1 MGRGV
6 TAPAVSV
13 VVAAYN
19 GAAMIEETLA
29 SLQAQTFADFEIVVV
44 DDRSTD
50 DTLAVLARWPDPR
63 LRVIALKENGGP
75 VRARNRAVA
84 EARGRY
90 IAATDQDD
98 LSLPDRLARQ
108 VAYLDARPEA
118 ALVGT
123 GVAWLVDGVAK
134 PSPYSVHTTPALI
147 DWLLHIEN
155 PLAWS
160 SVMMRGDV
168 ARTLDPFTR
177 PEILYAEDFDLYHR
191 LRAHGAI
198 ARLDDELLLYRVHAG
213 GASQRYTAT
222 MTANAA
228 RVLEAAL
235 APLIDAPATLAP
247 LLVEHMMRR
256 EPVPDRAC
264 LLRLG
269 EGLARLQQAYLAATP
284 LARDD
289 HKLIRWETAR
299 RWARVVR
306 AGLRAGTLTL
316 GDAMAARPDHLG
328 LGHAG
333 LDELLWSR
341 VIGAAR
347 AARRRRSGQTLAA

>member
-1 MGRGV
+1 MSG
-6 TAPAVSV
+6 PAVSV
-13 VVAAYN
+13 IVAAYN

-29 SLQAQTFADFEIVVV
+29 SLQAQTFGDFEIVVV

-50 DTLAVLARWPDPR
+50 ETLDVLARWPDPR
-63 LRVIALKENGGP
+63 LRVIALEENGGP

-84 EARGRY
+84 ESRGRY
-90 IAATDQDD
+90 IAASDQDD

-108 VAYLDARPEA
+108 VAYLDTHPGTM
-118 ALVGT
+118 LVGT
-123 GVAWLVDGVAK
+123 GVAWLVDGVAR
-134 PSPYSVHTTPALI
+134 PSPYSIHTTPALI

-160 SVMMRGDV
+160 SVMVR
-168 ARTLDPFTR
+168 AAAAQRLEPFTR

-191 LRAHGAI
+191 LRAQGAI
-198 ARLDDELLLYRVHAG
+198 ARLDEELLLYRVHAG
-213 GASQRYTAT
+213 GASQRYTDT

-228 RVLEAAL
+228 RVLAAVL
-235 APLIDAPATLAP
+235 SPLIGEDSRATAPLFVEHLMRRQPVADRATL
-247 LLVEHMMRR
+247 MT
-256 EPVPDRAC
+256 
-264 LLRLG
+264 LG
-269 EGLARLQQAYLAATP
+269 ERLAQVQRAYLTVTP
-284 LARDD
+284 LSRDD

-306 AGLRAGTLTL
+306 TGLRAGTISL
-316 GDAMAARPDHLG
+316 GDAVAARADHLG

-341 VIGAAR
+341 LIGAAR
-347 AARRRRSGQTLAA
+347 TARRRRAQTFAA